1 MKRIKQVNESKELI
15 FEAYMKLLNVKEEED
30 ITLTEIAQTAG
41 VGRMT
46 LYRHFKEKE
55 DILLYK
61 LELSYDKARIYLNS
75 DNLSLI
81 DLLNFRFKLFKE
93 SPHIDLLYKM
103 NRLQRLFDKFRE
115 IYSDD
120 INKVIPKNNDVFEAI
135 FIMAGL
141 DAMTHLWIERGMK
154 ENYDEMAKKA
164 LHIIQKYSASNQ
176 QKSD

>member
-1 MKRIKQVNESKELI
+1 MKRTKQVNESKELI
-15 FEAYMKLLNVKEEED
+15 FKAYMALLNVKDEET
-30 ITLTEIAQTAG
+30 ITLTEIAETAG

-61 LELSYDKARIYLNS
+61 VELSYDKARIYLKS

-93 SPHIDLLYKM
+93 SPHINLFYKM

-120 INKVIPKNNDVFEAI
+120 INKVIPKRNDAFERV

-141 DAMTHLWIERGMK
+141 DGMTHLWIETGMK
-154 ENYDEMAKKA
+154 ESSYEMAKKA
-164 LHIIQKYSASNQ
+164 LHVIQKYSDGIQ
-176 QKSD
+176 

>member
-1 MKRIKQVNESKELI
+1 MKRTKQITESKELI
-15 FEAYMKLLNVKEEED
+15 FEGYMKLLNVKEEDD

-61 LELSYDKARIYLNS
+61 VELSYEKARIYLKS
-75 DNLSLI
+75 DHLSLI

-115 IYSDD
+115 IYSQD
-120 INKVIPKNNDVFEAI
+120 INKVIPKSNDAFERV

-141 DAMTHLWIERGMK
+141 DAMTHLWIETGMK
-154 ENYDEMAKKA
+154 ESSHEMAKKA
-164 LHIIQKYSASNQ
+164 LHIIQKYTDWNQ
-176 QKSD
+176 